1 MQTDSRDK
9 KMNGNSFVRQ
19 ATVAERTNNKII
31 SIYTLSVSLVL
42 VFASVVAAVVT
53 GEGFKEV
60 LDGFL
65 RILLS
70 PARNMPDYF
79 ELGGLAAAC
88 FNAGICG
95 LACSIL
101 IAVNPTPARSV
112 MLSGFFLVIAHG
124 FYGLNFLNMWPCFL
138 GVVIYCLVRKQS
150 LGENLGIAMFATAL
164 APFISEFFFAF
175 PIGSR
180 VLVFGVEFSIVG
192 VVVGCLASVMFGFI
206 VPALLPGT
214 TKMHRGFNLYKAGLA
229 IGLFG
234 IFIFALMFK
243 TLGLDPSGEVEYQ
256 NEIYESFGRSYP
268 VFVNVVWGGIFLLTA
283 VAGIILCKGNFTG
296 YRALLKKDGHLDDF
310 CEQFGMKT
318 CLINIGI
325 YGLFILLYFN
335 LAIFCTDGVGFTG
348 NVAGLIFAAVTFSA
362 SGQHPKNVYPI
373 LIGYTLLS
381 ATVHVI
387 CLVSGLDI
395 PWTLSTQSY
404 FGGAA
409 FATGLCPIASKFG
422 VKFGIIAGALSA
434 VICTSTAQMHGG
446 LMLYNGGFTAG
457 LTAMLMVPILDF
469 YSAEEK
475 AAD

>member
-1 MQTDSRDK
+1 MGTAPC
-9 KMNGNSFVRQ
+9 VRYANQ
-19 ATVAERTNNKII
+19 AERTNNKII

-42 VFASVVAAVVT
+42 IFASAVAAAVT
-53 GEGFKEV
+53 GEGFGEV
-60 LDGFL
+60 FGGFL

-88 FNAGICG
+88 FNAGLCG

-101 IAVNPTPARSV
+101 IITDRSPARSV
-112 MLSGFFLVIAHG
+112 TLAGFFLVIAHG
-124 FYGLNFLNMWPCFL
+124 FYGLNLLNMWPCFL
-138 GVVIYCLVRKQS
+138 GVVVYCLVRRQS
-150 LGENLGIAMFATAL
+150 LGENLGVAMFATAL

-180 VLVFGVEFSIVG
+180 FVLFGTEFSIVG
-192 VVVGCLASVMFGFI
+192 VVAGCLASVMFGFV

-214 TKMHRGFNLYKAGLA
+214 TRMHRGFNLYKAGLA

-234 IFIFALMFK
+234 IFMFALMFN
-243 TLGLDPSGEVEYQ
+243 TLGLEPSGDVVYK

-268 VFVNVVWGGIFLLTA
+268 VFVNSVWGGIFLLTA

-296 YRALLKKDGHLDDF
+296 YKALLKKDGHLDDF

-335 LAIFCTDGVGFTG
+335 LAILFTDGVGFTG

-381 ATVHVI
+381 VLVHVI
-387 CLVSGLDI
+387 CLVSGLEI

-404 FGGAA
+404 FGGVA
-409 FATGLCPIASKFG
+409 FATGLCPIAAKYG
-422 VKFGIIAGALSA
+422 VRYGILAGALSA
-434 VICTSTAQMHGG
+434 IICTSTAQMHGG

-457 LTAMLMVPILDF
+457 LTAMLMIPILDF
-469 YSAEEK
+469 YNIKEK
-475 AAD
+475 PAD

>member
-1 MQTDSRDK
+1 MDK
-9 KMNGNSFVRQ
+9 KTYIRYN
-19 ATVAERTNNKII
+19 TEAERVNNNII
-31 SIYTLSVSLVL
+31 SIYTLLVSLVL
-42 VFASVVAAVVT
+42 IAASFIGAVVT
-53 GEGFKEV
+53 GEGFGEV
-60 LDGFL
+60 LQGFF
-65 RILLS
+65 RIIFS

-88 FNAGICG
+88 LNAGLCG
-95 LACSIL
+95 FACSLLIL
-101 IAVNPTPARSV
+101 INRTPARSV
-112 MLSGFFLVIAHG
+112 MLAGFFLVIAHG

-138 GVVIYCLVRKQS
+138 GVVIYCFVQKKS

-164 APFISEFFFAF
+164 GPFISEFFFAF
-175 PIGSR
+175 PIGGR
-180 VLVFGVEFSIVG
+180 FVLFGTEFSIVG
-192 VVVGCLASVMFGFI
+192 VIVGCLASVMFGFV

-234 IFIFALMFK
+234 VFMFALMFK
-243 TLGLDPSGEVEYQ
+243 TLGLEPSGDVGYV
-256 NEIYESFGRSYP
+256 NEIYESFGRSHT
-268 VFVNVVWGGIFLLTA
+268 VFVNAIWGSIFLLTA
-283 VAGIILCKGNFTG
+283 VSGIILCKGDFSG
-296 YRALLKKDGHLDDF
+296 YKALLKKDGHLDDF

-335 LAIFCTDGVGFTG
+335 LAIFFTDGVGFTG
-348 NVAGLIFAAVTFSA
+348 NVAGLVFAAVTFSA

-381 ATVHVI
+381 VLVHLI
-387 CLVSGLDI
+387 CFASGLEI

-404 FGGAA
+404 FGGIA
-409 FATGLCPIASKFG
+409 FATGLCPIAAKFG
-422 VKFGIIAGALSA
+422 VKLGIAAGALSA
-434 VICTSTAQMHGG
+434 IICTSTAQMHGG

-469 YSAEEK
+469 YNAKEK
-475 AAD
+475 EAD

>member
-1 MQTDSRDK
+1 MTKASYIRYSTE
-9 KMNGNSFVRQ
+9 G
-19 ATVAERTNNKII
+19 ERVNNVII
-31 SIYTLSVSLVL
+31 SIYTLAVSLIL
-42 VFASVVAAVVT
+42 IGASVIGALVT
-53 GEGFKEV
+53 GEGFFEV
-60 LDGFL
+60 CEGFS
-65 RILLS
+65 RILFS

-88 FNAGICG
+88 LNAGLCG
-95 LACSIL
+95 LACSLL
-101 IAVNPTPARSV
+101 IIINRSPARSV
-112 MLSGFFLVIAHG
+112 MLAGFFLVIAHG

-138 GVVIYCLVRKQS
+138 GVVLYCLIRKQS

-175 PIGSR
+175 PVGAR
-180 VLVFGVEFSIVG
+180 FVLFGVEFSVLG
-192 VVVGCLASVMFGFI
+192 VIFGCISSVMFGFI

-214 TKMHRGFNLYKAGLA
+214 TRMHRGFNLYKAGLA

-234 IFIFALMFK
+234 IFMFALMFK
-243 TLGLDPSGEVEYQ
+243 TLGLEPSGDVGYK
-256 NEIYESFGRSYP
+256 NEIYESFNRSYP
-268 VFVNVVWGGIFLLTA
+268 VFVNAIWGGIFLLTA
-283 VAGIILCKGNFTG
+283 VAGIILCKGSF
-296 YRALLKKDGHLDDF
+296 RSWLALLKKDGHHDDF

-335 LAIFCTDGVGFTG
+335 LAILFTDGVGFTG

-362 SGQHPKNVYPI
+362 SGQHIKNVYPI

-381 ATVHVI
+381 ATVHGF
-387 CLVSGLDI
+387 CLVCGLDI

-404 FGGAA
+404 FGGVA
-409 FATGLCPIASKFG
+409 FATGLCPIAAKYG
-422 VKFGIIAGALSA
+422 VRYGIAAGALSA

-457 LTAMLMVPILDF
+457 LTAMLMIPILDF
-469 YSAEEK
+469 YNIKEK
-475 AAD
+475 PAD

>member
-1 MQTDSRDK
+1 MDK
-9 KMNGNSFVRQ
+9 KTYIRYN
-19 ATVAERTNNKII
+19 TEAERINNNII
-31 SIYTLSVSLVL
+31 SAYTLIVSLVL
-42 VFASVVAAVVT
+42 IAASVAGATVT
-53 GEGFKEV
+53 GEGFGDV
-60 LDGFL
+60 MQGFL
-65 RILLS
+65 RIIFS

-88 FNAGICG
+88 LNAGLCG
-95 LACSIL
+95 LACSLLIL
-101 IAVNPTPARSV
+101 INRTPAKSV
-112 MLSGFFLVIAHG
+112 MLAGFFLVIAHG

-138 GVVIYCLVRKQS
+138 GVVIYCFVRKQS

-175 PIGSR
+175 PIGR
-180 VLVFGVEFSIVG
+180 RFVLFGAEFSIVG
-192 VVVGCLASVMFGFI
+192 VAVGCLASVMFGFV

-234 IFIFALMFK
+234 VFMFALMFK
-243 TLGLDPSGEVEYQ
+243 TLGLEPSGDVGYV
-256 NEIYESFGRSYP
+256 NEIYESLGRSHT
-268 VFVNVVWGGIFLLTA
+268 VFVNVIWGSIFLLTA
-283 VAGIILCKGNFTG
+283 VSGIILCKGDFTG
-296 YRALLKKDGHLDDF
+296 YKALLKKDGHLDDF

-335 LAIFCTDGVGFTG
+335 LAILFTDGVGFTG

-381 ATVHVI
+381 ALVHLI
-387 CLVSGLDI
+387 CFVSGIDI

-404 FGGAA
+404 FGGIA
-409 FATGLCPIASKFG
+409 FATGLCPIAA
-422 VKFGIIAGALSA
+422 KFGIKLGIAAGALSA
-434 VICTSTAQMHGG
+434 IICTSTAQMHGG

-469 YSAEEK
+469 YNAKEK

>member
-1 MQTDSRDK
+1 MVL
-9 KMNGNSFVRQ
+9 SFVF
-19 ATVAERTNNKII
+19 II
-31 SIYTLSVSLVL
+31 
-42 VFASVVAAVVT
+42 ASAIAALVT
-53 GEGFKEV
+53 GEGWREV
-60 LDGFL
+60 LDGFM

-79 ELGGLAAAC
+79 ELGGLAATC
-88 FNAGICG
+88 LNVGLCG

-101 IAVNPTPARSV
+101 IAANPTPAKSV
-112 MLSGFFLVIAHG
+112 TLSGFFLVIAHG
-124 FYGLNFLNMWPCFL
+124 FYGLNLLNMWPCFF
-138 GVVIYCLVRKQS
+138 GVVVYCLVRRQS
-150 LGENLGIAMFATAL
+150 LGENLSVAMFATAL

-175 PIGSR
+175 PIGR
-180 VLVFGVEFSIVG
+180 RFVLFGTEFSIVG
-192 VVVGCLASVMFGFI
+192 VVAGCLASVMFGFI

-234 IFIFALMFK
+234 IFMFALMFK
-243 TLGLDPSGEVEYQ
+243 TFGLEPSGATGYK

-268 VFVNVVWGGIFLLTA
+268 IFVNSVWGGIFLFTA
-283 VAGIILCKGNFTG
+283 VAGIILCRGNFTG
-296 YRALLKKDGHLDDF
+296 YKALLKKDGHLDDF
-310 CEQFGMKT
+310 CELFGMKT

-335 LAIFCTDGVGFTG
+335 LAIFATDGVGFTG

-362 SGQHPKNVYPI
+362 SGQHPRNVYPI

-381 ATVHVI
+381 AVVHVI

-404 FGGAA
+404 FGGIA
-409 FATGLCPIASKFG
+409 FATGLCPIAAKFG
-422 VKFGIIAGALSA
+422 VRFGIIAGALSA
-434 VICTSTAQMHGG
+434 IICTSTAQMHGG

-469 YSAEEK
+469 YNIKEK
-475 AAD
+475 PAD